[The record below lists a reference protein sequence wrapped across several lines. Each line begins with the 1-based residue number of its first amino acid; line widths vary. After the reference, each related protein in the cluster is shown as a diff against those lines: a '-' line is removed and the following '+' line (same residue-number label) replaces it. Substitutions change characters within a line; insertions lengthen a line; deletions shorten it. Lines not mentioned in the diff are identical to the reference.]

1 MERRKSIKE
10 WVAADEGSY
19 REAMNKLLDSKKE
32 YWKRNREEMF
42 QRRLETKKELEEVM
56 ALVPDNLTIRKSY
69 EDCIAGIE
77 NFNSQREEMMKE
89 FRDLSRRCAHEP
101 LFGKLDLSE
110 EADEIKNEDVE
121 HMCYLC
127 LDRDR
132 KLVKKFK
139 ITSGSEDS
147 VSSADM
153 RRIEFQIIVDPE
165 IDSVITLHNHP
176 DLANSGPSAMDD
188 YCDFRFL
195 NLLKCA
201 DKRLLDTCV
210 VTPIDFYSRRQD
222 ESSGKKLIAY
232 SPLLGVR
239 KCFTHGELEK
249 IEKKCPVV
257 AQFSILP
264 MTDNEKI

>member
-1 MERRKSIKE
+1 MKKRKSIKD
-10 WVAADEGSY
+10 WVITDEGSY
-19 REAMNKLLDSKKE
+19 RKAMNELLDSKEE
-32 YWKRNREEMF
+32 YWKRNREKTL
-42 QRRLETKKELEEVM
+42 QRRLETKEELEEVM
-56 ALVPDNLTIRKSY
+56 TLAPDNLAIRKSY
-69 EDCIAGIE
+69 EECIAGIE
-77 NFNSQREEMMKE
+77 NFDRKHEEMMKE
-89 FRDLSRRCAHEP
+89 FRDPSRRCAHEP

-110 EADEIKNEDVE
+110 EADKIKNEDVE
-121 HMCYLC
+121 HMCYFC
-127 LDRDR
+127 LDRDQ
-132 KLVKKFK
+132 KLIKKFK

-153 RRIEFQIIVDPE
+153 KKIELQIIVDPE
-165 IDSVITLHNHP
+165 IDSVVTLHNHP

-239 KCFTHGELEK
+239 KCFTHSELTK

-264 MTDNEKI
+264 MTDNGKL

>member
-10 WVAADEGSY
+10 WVVADEGSY
-19 REAMNKLLDSKKE
+19 REAMNQLLKSKEE
-32 YWKRNREEMF
+32 YWNRHKKKML
-42 QRRLETKKELEEVM
+42 QRRLETKAELEEVM
-56 ALVPDNLTIRKSY
+56 ALAPGNLAIRKSY

-77 NFNSQREEMMKE
+77 NFNSQQEEMIKE
-89 FRDLSRRCAHEP
+89 FRDPSRRCAHEP
-101 LFGKLDLSE
+101 LLGRLDLSE
-110 EADEIKNEDVE
+110 EADRIKNEDVE
-121 HMCYLC
+121 HMCYFC
-127 LDRDR
+127 LNRDR
-132 KLVKKFK
+132 KLIKKFK
-139 ITSGSEDS
+139 ITSDSEDS

-153 RRIEFQIIVDPE
+153 RKIELQIIVDPE
-165 IDSVITLHNHP
+165 IDSVVTLHNHP

-239 KCFTHGELEK
+239 KCFTHSELAK

-264 MTDNEKI
+264 MTDNEKL